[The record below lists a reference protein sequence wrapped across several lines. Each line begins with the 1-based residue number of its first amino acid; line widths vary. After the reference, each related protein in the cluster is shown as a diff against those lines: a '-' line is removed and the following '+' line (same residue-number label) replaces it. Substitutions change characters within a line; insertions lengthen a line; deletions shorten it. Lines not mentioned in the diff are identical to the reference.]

1 MENFRVMIEKK
12 GDFNVE
18 AKKLK
23 KDAEFLGI
31 EKYDDITVLNVY
43 DIFKIDEAN
52 LSKIVEK
59 ILFEPNVDNIY
70 YGELNLKEDELA
82 FRFEYNKGQF
92 DPRQN
97 ATEIL
102 INKYLGYE
110 DSSVKVSKIIL
121 VKGMSKENF
130 SKLKSYYINP
140 VNSKEV
146 PLNLISEDKE
156 EIEPKEIEIIDNFV
170 NYSEDE
176 LIELKGKY
184 NLALDLEDL
193 LFIKDHCKKTMKKPT
208 ITEIK
213 ILDTYWSDHCR
224 HKTFMSEITE
234 IKLEDGD
241 YKSLFEN
248 VLKEYMKSR
257 EYVHNN
263 NKPICLMDLATI
275 NMKEIEKNG
284 KLTDREISEEV
295 NAASIEVEVDVN
307 GEKEKW
313 LLMFK
318 NETHNHPTEIE
329 PFGGAATCLGGGIR
343 DPLSGRGYVYQ
354 AMRITGAKDPRT
366 KFEDT
371 LQGKLPQR
379 KITTMAVEGYSSYAY
394 QIGGASGYV
403 KEFYDDGFEA
413 KRLEL
418 GALVAAAPKDWVRRG
433 VPKPNDLVLLVG
445 GKTGRD
451 GLGAAVGSSV
461 EQKKDTLIT
470 AGAQVQKGDPQTERK
485 IVRLFRNEEA
495 SKMIKRCND
504 FGAGGVAVA
513 VGELADGLLI
523 DLDKVPTKYEGM
535 DGTEIALSESQERMA
550 IVIDENDLEKFKKL
564 AEEEDLEVA
573 VIAKV
578 TEEKRMKMLWRNKVI
593 VDLERS
599 FLDTNGIRK
608 KAKVHVVSPLKEK
621 SVFLDKMNSNK
632 TNAERFIDNLK
643 DLNCCSQKGLIERF
657 DNTIG
662 KNAVVVQLGGK
673 EKLTPQVGM
682 AAKFPVMGKHTNTAS
697 IMTCGYDP
705 EIAKWSTFHGGYYA
719 VIDSVARVIA
729 LGGDYKRIRLSFQE
743 FYESLGEDPKKWAK
757 PFTSLLGAYKV
768 QKELEIPSI
777 GGKDSMSGSFENIN
791 VAPSLFSFAVC
802 VENSENIISQE
813 FKATDSLVIEVM
825 LKRDEN
831 DLVDLDSLKYNYS
844 LIKKLVDEK
853 KILSSNVISHGGL
866 AKAIFEMCIG
876 NDIGFKFS
884 KEFDDMYMP
893 SYGNIILE
901 ISQENEKDIS
911 SLNFRVVGTTQK
923 EKCITIGEE
932 NLELALLKEVYLGVL
947 EEIFPIKEDLNG
959 EASNIEYKGSTALKS
974 TKTIAKPRVLIPVF
988 TGTNGEYDMISSF
1001 EECGGEVNTFVL
1013 KTFNT
1018 ETIKK
1023 SIRTLSNLIKET
1035 QILGLANG
1043 YFLGNEP
1050 ETAAKLLKVIF
1061 DDEYLKESVYELL
1074 YKNDGLILGIGSG
1087 FNALIKLGLIEHGKF
1102 VKENELSPSIIY
1114 NYSGDFY
1121 SNFVDVKVTSKL
1133 SPWFNEMEIGHV
1145 YTVPVAT
1152 KEGRVFLNNSKNL
1165 IDKGQISTQFIK
1177 DGNAT
1182 YDGLYNPTGS
1192 EYAIESMTSPD
1203 GRILGTVS
1211 SIDRIADGIYKNIDI
1226 KGKHKIFESGVNYY
1240 K

>member
-1 MENFRVMIEKK
+1 MKNFRIMIEKRE
-12 GDFNVE
+12 DFNVE

-31 EKYDDITVLNVY
+31 EKYDDITVFNVY
-43 DIFKIDEAN
+43 DLFNVDEEKLN
-52 LSKIVEK
+52 EIVEK
-59 ILFEPNVDNIY
+59 ILFEPNIDNIY
-70 YGELNLKEDELA
+70 SGELNLNNGELA

-102 INKYLGYE
+102 INKYLGYK

-121 VKGMSKENF
+121 AKGMSNEDF
-130 SKLKSYYINP
+130 SKLKFYYINP

-156 EIEPKEIEIIDNFV
+156 EIQPKEIEIIDDFI
-170 NYSEDE
+170 NYSKDE
-176 LIELKGKY
+176 LIRFKSKY
-184 NLALDLEDL
+184 DLALDLEDL
-193 LFIKDHCKKTMKKPT
+193 LFIQDYFKKSMKKPT

-213 ILDTYWSDHCR
+213 VLDTYWSDHCR

-241 YKSLFEN
+241 YRDLFED
-248 VLKEYMKSR
+248 VIKEYLSSR
-257 EYVHNN
+257 EFVHNN

-295 NAASIEVEVDVN
+295 NAASIEIEVDVD

-354 AMRITGAKDPRT
+354 AMRITGAKDPSA

-379 KITTMAVEGYSSYAY
+379 KITTMAAEGYSSYAY
-394 QIGGASGYV
+394 QIGGASGYI

-433 VPKPNDLVLLVG
+433 IPKPNDLVLLVG

-461 EQKKDTLIT
+461 EQKKDALTT
-470 AGAQVQKGDPQTERK
+470 AGAQVQKGDPQIERK
-485 IVRLFRNEEA
+485 IVRLFRNEKA
-495 SKMIKRCND
+495 SKIIKRCND

-550 IVIDENDLEKFKKL
+550 IVIDENDLEEFIKL
-564 AEEEDLEVA
+564 AQEEDLEVA

-578 TEEKRMKMLWRNKVI
+578 TEEKRMKIVWKNKVI
-593 VDLERS
+593 VDLDRE
-599 FLDTNGIRK
+599 FLNTSGIRK
-608 KAKVHVVSPLKEK
+608 KAKIHILSPSKET
-621 SVFLDKMNSNK
+621 SVFKDKTKSNCS
-632 TNAERFIDNLK
+632 NADRFVENLK

-662 KNAVVVQLGGK
+662 KNAVVVQLGGR

-682 AAKFPVMGKHTNTAS
+682 AAKLPVMGKHTNTAS

-719 VIDSVARVIA
+719 VIDSIARVVA
-729 LGGDYKRIRLSFQE
+729 MGGDYKRIRLSFQE

-791 VAPSLFSFAVC
+791 VPPSLFSFAVC
-802 VENSENIISQE
+802 VEKSENIVSQE
-813 FKATDSLVIEVM
+813 FKSAHSIVIEVM
-825 LKRDEN
+825 LKKDNN
-831 DLVDLDSLKYNYS
+831 DLVDLENLKHNYN
-844 LIKKLVDEK
+844 LIKKMVDEK
-853 KILSSNVISHGGL
+853 KILSSNVIGHGGV

-876 NDIGFKFS
+876 NCIGFKFDNDF
-884 KEFDDMYMP
+884 EDMYTP
-893 SYGNIILE
+893 SFGNILLE
-901 ISQENEKDIS
+901 ISKDNLKDIS
-911 SLNFRVVGTTQK
+911 ELNYRVVGTTQK
-923 EKCITIGEE
+923 EKCIKIGEE
-932 NLELALLKEVYLGVL
+932 TLELDELKKVYLGVL
-947 EEIFPIKEDLNG
+947 EDIFPIKEDIKK
-959 EASNIEYKGSTALKS
+959 EVSNIEYKGSHSMKS
-974 TKTIAKPRVLIPVF
+974 TKTIANPRVLIPIF
-988 TGTNGEYDMISSF
+988 TGTNGEYDMMSSF
-1001 EECGGEVNTFVL
+1001 EECGAVVNTFAL
-1013 KTFNT
+1013 KTFSTN
-1018 ETIKK
+1018 EIKK
-1023 SIRTLSNLIKET
+1023 SIRLLSNLVKET

-1061 DDEYLKESVYELL
+1061 DDEYLKESIYELL

-1102 VKENELSPSIIY
+1102 VKQNEQSPSIVY

-1121 SNFVDVKVTSKL
+1121 SNFADVKVTSKL
-1133 SPWFNEMEIGHV
+1133 SPWFNEMEIGFE
-1145 YTVPVAT
+1145 YTVPIAT
-1152 KEGRVFLNNSKNL
+1152 KEGRVFLKDKKEL
-1165 IDKGQISTQFIK
+1165 IEKGQISTQFVK
-1177 DGNAT
+1177 NGKAT

-1192 EYAIESMTSPD
+1192 EFAIESMTSPD

-1211 SIDRIADGIYKNIDI
+1211 AIDRIADGIYKNIEI

>member
-1 MENFRVMIEKK
+1 MKNFRIMIEKK
-12 GDFNVE
+12 KDFNVE

-23 KDAEFLGI
+23 KDAKFLGI
-31 EKYDDITVLNVY
+31 EKYDDITVFNVY
-43 DIFKIDEAN
+43 DLFNVDEEKLN
-52 LSKIVEK
+52 EIVEK
-59 ILFEPNVDNIY
+59 ILFEPNIDNIY
-70 YGELNLKEDELA
+70 SGELNLNNGELA

-102 INKYLGYE
+102 INKYLGYK

-121 VKGMSKENF
+121 AKGMSNEDF

-156 EIEPKEIEIIDNFV
+156 EIQPKEIEIIDDFI
-170 NYSEDE
+170 NYSKDE
-176 LIELKGKY
+176 LIRFKSKY

-193 LFIKDHCKKTMKKPT
+193 SFIQDYFKKSMKKPT

-213 ILDTYWSDHCR
+213 VLDTYWSDHCR

-241 YKSLFEN
+241 YRDLFED
-248 VLKEYMKSR
+248 VIKEYLSSR
-257 EYVHNN
+257 EFVHNN

-295 NAASIEVEVDVN
+295 NAASIEIEVDVD

-379 KITTMAVEGYSSYAY
+379 KITTMAAEGYSSYAY
-394 QIGGASGYV
+394 QIGGASGYI

-433 VPKPNDLVLLVG
+433 IPKPNDVVLLVG

-461 EQKKDTLIT
+461 EQKKDALTT
-470 AGAQVQKGDPQTERK
+470 AGAQVQKGDPQIERK
-485 IVRLFRNEEA
+485 IVRLFRNEKA
-495 SKMIKRCND
+495 SKIIKRCND

-550 IVIDENDLEKFKKL
+550 IVIDENDLEEFIKL
-564 AEEEDLEVA
+564 AQEEDLEVA

-578 TEEKRMKMLWRNKVI
+578 TEEKRMRIVWKNKVI
-593 VDLERS
+593 VDLDRE
-599 FLDTNGIRK
+599 FLNTSGIRK
-608 KAKVHVVSPLKEK
+608 KAKIHIISPSKET
-621 SVFLDKMNSNK
+621 SVFKDKTKSNSS
-632 TNAERFIDNLK
+632 NADRFVENLK

-662 KNAVVVQLGGK
+662 ENAVVVQLGGR

-682 AAKFPVMGKHTNTAS
+682 AAKLPVMGKHTNTAS

-719 VIDSVARVIA
+719 VIDSIARVVA
-729 LGGDYKRIRLSFQE
+729 MGGDYKRIRLSFQE

-791 VAPSLFSFAVC
+791 VPPSLFSFAVC
-802 VENSENIISQE
+802 VENSENIVSQE
-813 FKATDSLVIEVM
+813 FKSADSIVIEVM
-825 LKRDEN
+825 LKRDDN
-831 DLVDLDSLKYNYS
+831 DLVDLENLKHNYN
-844 LIKKLVDEK
+844 LIKKIVDEK
-853 KILSSNVISHGGL
+853 KILSSNVIGHGGV

-876 NDIGFKFS
+876 NCIGFKFDNDF
-884 KEFDDMYMP
+884 EDMYTP
-893 SYGNIILE
+893 SFGNILLE
-901 ISQENEKDIS
+901 ISKDNLGDIS
-911 SLNFRVVGTTQK
+911 ELNYRVVGTTQK
-923 EKCITIGEE
+923 EKCIKIGEE
-932 NLELALLKEVYLGVL
+932 TLELDELKKVYLGVL
-947 EEIFPIKEDLNG
+947 EDIFPIKEDIKK
-959 EASNIEYKGSTALKS
+959 EVSNIEYKESHSMKS
-974 TKTIAKPRVLIPVF
+974 TKTIAKPRVLIPIF
-988 TGTNGEYDMISSF
+988 TGTNGEYDMMSSF
-1001 EECGGEVNTFVL
+1001 EECGAVVNTFVL
-1013 KTFNT
+1013 KTFSTN
-1018 ETIKK
+1018 EIKK
-1023 SIRTLSNLIKET
+1023 SIRLLSNLVKET

-1061 DDEYLKESVYELL
+1061 DDEYLKESIYELL

-1102 VKENELSPSIIY
+1102 VKQNEQSPSIVY

-1121 SNFVDVKVTSKL
+1121 SNFADVKVTSKL
-1133 SPWFNEMEIGHV
+1133 SPWFNDMEIGFE
-1145 YTVPVAT
+1145 YTVPIAT
-1152 KEGRVFLNNSKNL
+1152 KEGRVFLNDRKEL
-1165 IDKGQISTQFIK
+1165 IEKGQISTQFVK
-1177 DGNAT
+1177 NGKAT

-1192 EYAIESMTSPD
+1192 EFAIESMTSPD

-1211 SIDRIADGIYKNIDI
+1211 AIDRIADGIYKNIEI